1 MIGTPAQLHAA
12 SAVDTVAV
20 ADANLTL
27 SSKLKS
33 LGVIL
38 DSRLSF
44 DAHVAVVCK
53 TCNYHIY
60 LFSFCLKQQTNTFK
74 KIIFS
79 IGILSIPLACFY
91 LLVLCSYGP

>member
-74 KIIFS
+74 K
-79 IGILSIPLACFY
+79 
-91 LLVLCSYGP
+91 